1 MELQRYA
8 EVVGV
13 PNEVILLLGLLNARD
28 IDITGVIAITTH
40 FRDEATE
47 TQSWG
52 LARKNLAVELPLL
65 ITLLS
70 VRWIVPRPLGC
81 GAGQSAELRESRP
94 LPKAAR
100 PAQDRRST
108 FWPVTS
114 VQPKP
119 SRGEGCAVLSACM
132 VL

>member
-13 PNEVILLLGLLNARD
+13 PNEVILLPGLLNARD

-40 FRDEATE
+40 FTDEATE

-70 VRWIVPRPLGC
+70 VWWIVPGGSSHALWDVMQVSPLNSGSLDPC
-81 GAGQSAELRESRP
+81 PRLHG
-94 LPKAAR
+94 
-100 PAQDRRST
+100 
-108 FWPVTS
+108 
-114 VQPKP
+114 
-119 SRGEGCAVLSACM
+119 
-132 VL
+132 